1 MGYFREL
8 PDVDYQSF
16 LSDSLSSQSYLR
28 VKNLFRRNKLRD
40 DLSGV
45 FTLFNKYEISEG
57 SRPELVAEEFYGKA
71 DLDWVVLLTAGILNV
86 RDEWPLSNYNLYRY
100 AENLYG
106 IDGLN
111 SVRYYETKEVK
122 DSSGRLILSKEKV
135 VDSDFKLTY
144 FDGDEIYSND
154 NNLNTAEGVT
164 YTLIAS
170 PIRPVTNWEYETR
183 KNNQKSSIYLL
194 RREYLQQFLNDM
206 RQIMIYDRSSEYVSE
221 DLIRT
226 ENTRVTIPH

>member
-8 PDVDYQSF
+8 PNIDYQSF
-16 LSDSLSSQSYLR
+16 LSDSLSSQSYIT

-40 DLSGV
+40 DLSNV
-45 FTLFNKYEISEG
+45 FTLFNKYEIPEG
-57 SRPELVAEEFYGKA
+57 SRPDLVAEEFYGNA
-71 DLDWVVLLTAGILNV
+71 ELDWVVLLTAGIINV

-111 SVRYYETKEVK
+111 DVRYYETKEVK
-122 DSSGRLILSKEKV
+122 DSSGRLILPKEKV
-135 VDSDFKLTY
+135 VDSNFTIPDPDDYRTT
-144 FDGDEIYSND
+144 
-154 NNLNTAEGVT
+154 LNPV
-164 YTLIAS
+164 
-170 PIRPVTNWEYETR
+170 RPVTNWEYEIR

-206 RQIMIYDRSSEYVSE
+206 REIMTYDLSSEYVSE
-221 DLIRT
+221 GLIQT

>member
-8 PDVDYQSF
+8 PNVDYQSF
-16 LSDSLSSQSYLR
+16 LSDSLSSQSYIT

-40 DLSGV
+40 DLSNV
-45 FTLFNKYEISEG
+45 FTIFNKYEIPEG
-57 SRPELVAEEFYGKA
+57 SRPDLVAEEFYGNA
-71 DLDWVVLLTAGILNV
+71 ELDWVVLLTAGIINV

-111 SVRYYETKEVK
+111 EVRYYETKEVK
-122 DSSGRLILSKEKV
+122 DSSGRLILPKEKV
-135 VDSDFKLTY
+135 VDSNFTIPDPDDYRAT
-144 FDGDEIYSND
+144 
-154 NNLNTAEGVT
+154 LNPV
-164 YTLIAS
+164 
-170 PIRPVTNWEYETR
+170 RPVTNWEYETR

-206 RQIMIYDRSSEYVSE
+206 REIMTYDLSSEYVSE
-221 DLIRT
+221 GLIQT
-226 ENTRVTIPH
+226 ENTRVTIPQ